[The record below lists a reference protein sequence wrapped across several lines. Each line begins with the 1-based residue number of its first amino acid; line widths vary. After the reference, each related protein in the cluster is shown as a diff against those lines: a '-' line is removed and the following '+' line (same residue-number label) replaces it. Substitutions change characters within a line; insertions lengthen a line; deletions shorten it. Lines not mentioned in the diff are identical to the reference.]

1 MERVHVPA
9 TLANLG
15 SGFDALGVALG
26 LYLEA
31 EAEPAERDRFHYA
44 GEGYVP
50 DRPDNLVHQAFRAA
64 FDRAGRPAR
73 AVEIRVFNPIPL
85 ARGMGSSA
93 AARVAGAALADR
105 MLGGALGLE
114 GIFEVA
120 TALEGHPDNVAPA
133 VFGGFQL
140 ALGDPPLHLELP
152 RPAGLRFV
160 VAVPDRPVPTDEA
173 RAALPERVP
182 HTDARFNLARAA
194 LWPAALAAGRLD
206 LLAEAAR
213 DRLHQPYRLGLMPGA
228 AEAIEAALAAGAL
241 AAFVGGA
248 GPTVA
253 ALVEA
258 SPPAIQEVS
267 RSLAGYAGPEGRLQV
282 LNIGEGVTWKAT

>member
-31 EAEPAERDRFHYA
+31 EAEPAGEDRFHYA

-50 DRPDNLVHQAFRAA
+50 DRPDNLVHEAFRAA
-64 FDRAGRPAR
+64 FSRAGRQAPT
-73 AVEIRVFNPIPL
+73 VEIRVFNPIPL

-105 MLGGALGLE
+105 LLGSALGLE
-114 GIFEVA
+114 GVFEVA

-140 ALGDPPLHLELP
+140 ALADPPLHLELP
-152 RPAGLRFV
+152 RPEGLRFV
-160 VAVPDRPVPTDEA
+160 VAVPGRPVPTKEA
-173 RAALPERVP
+173 RAALPAQVP

-194 LWPAALAAGRLD
+194 LWPAALAAGRFE

-213 DRLHQPYRLGLMPGA
+213 DRLHQPYRLNLMPGA

-253 ALVEA
+253 ALVGGGVEDVTRA
-258 SPPAIQEVS
+258 
-267 RSLAGYAGPEGRLQV
+267 LAGYAGTEGRLLA